1 MREEVLLEVPAV
13 FEDKAQVDY
22 LDVVVFCRVFGVY
35 PQTQLYD
42 FFKDARDP
50 KLNDPLEVF
59 SLDEHQGVIGI
70 PCQSVIQGELD
81 P

>member
-1 MREEVLLEVPAV
+1 MLFEVLAV
-13 FEDKAQVDY
+13 FQDEAQVYY
-22 LDVVVFCRVFGVY
+22 LDVVVFCRVFGGD

-42 FFKDARDP
+42 FFNDARDP

-59 SLDEHQGVIGI
+59 SLDEHQVVIGI
-70 PCQSVIQGELD
+70 MCQSAIPGELD